1 MRILEIPAQGC
12 ARCGRKRFPCLL
24 TWDAKCGL
32 VKRWCAVPCAT
43 SYEPITRATARK
55 EKR

>member
-1 MRILEIPAQGC
+1 MKPPPQGC

-24 TWDAKCGL
+24 TWDAKCGR
-32 VKRWCAVPCAT
+32 VKRWCETPCST
-43 SYEPITRATARK
+43 SYLPITRATSRNNK